1 MRRRFRTLIVL
12 GGLGVLPGLAA
23 APADAQTGLRAGAAA
38 VVITPPQGTP
48 MAGYYSIR
56 EADGV
61 HDDLFAK
68 ALVLESGGSKAALV
82 VLDLISTT
90 RDVVEEARTLVEQQT
105 GIPGAN
111 VMIGATHS
119 HTGPVLSGR
128 GAREG
133 DFGGASDKA
142 RAYRAALPGKI
153 AEAVGRAND
162 ALAPAR
168 ARATHGR
175 EESIA
180 FNRRFHM
187 KDGSVGWNPGK
198 LNPNIVKPAG
208 PIDPDVP
215 IVVFEPGEGAANA
228 LAVYVNYAVHLDNV
242 GGPVISADLPG
253 VLGELMRKV
262 NGPDVVTLWT
272 AGCCGDIN
280 HIKVDWAEAQ
290 KGHEN
295 AARMGIILAGAVLEA
310 WPELE
315 PVADGPLRV
324 RSAIVPLPAPA
335 ITAEDIEIA
344 RDVVA
349 RRADPN
355 ATQPSFLEQVQAYKV
370 LDVEATEGKPR
381 EVEVQVVALGNDVAW
396 VSLPGEIFVDLGL
409 AIKQDSPFPHT
420 IVAEL
425 ANGAIG
431 YIPSRRAYTQGN
443 YEVISARVAEGS
455 GELLVDAAIKMLKE
469 LYSERAT
476 EAVARSR

>member
-1 MRRRFRTLIVL
+1 MRQRFRTLLIL
-12 GGLGVLPGLAA
+12 GHLGVLPILNAT
-23 APADAQTGLRAGAAA
+23 PAHAQGALRAGAAA

-68 ALVLESGGSKAALV
+68 ALVLESGETKAALV
-82 VLDLISTT
+82 ALDLISTT
-90 RDVVEEARTLVEQQT
+90 RDMVEEARTLIEQQT

-111 VMIGATHS
+111 VMISATHS
-119 HTGPVLSGR
+119 HTGPVLRGR

-133 DFGGASDKA
+133 DFGGEADKA
-142 RAYRAALPGKI
+142 RTYRAALPGKI
-153 AEAVGRAND
+153 AEAVAQANE
-162 ALAPAR
+162 ALTPAR
-168 ARATHGR
+168 ARAAHGH

-215 IVVFEPGEGAANA
+215 VVVFEPTDDLSRA
-228 LAVYVNYAVHLDNV
+228 LAIYVNYAVHLDNV

-253 VLGELMRKV
+253 VLSELMRKV
-262 NGPDVVTLWT
+262 KGPDVVTLWT

-280 HIKVDWAEAQ
+280 HIHVGWGEPQ
-290 KGHEN
+290 KGHDN
-295 AARMGIILAGAVLEA
+295 AARMGIILAGAVLEV
-310 WPELE
+310 WPSLE
-315 PVADGPLRV
+315 AVAGGPLRV
-324 RSAIVPLPAPA
+324 RSTIVPLPAPE
-335 ITAEDIEIA
+335 ITPEDVEIA

-349 RRADPN
+349 RRSDPN
-355 ATQPSFLEQVQAYKV
+355 AKQPTFLEQVQAYKV
-370 LDVEATEGKPR
+370 LDVEATDGQPR

-420 IVAEL
+420 IIAEL

-443 YEVISARVAEGS
+443 YEVVSARVAEGA
-455 GELLVDAAIKMLKE
+455 GEMLVDAAIQMLKE
-469 LYSERAT
+469 LYSERAP
-476 EAVARSR
+476 EDVAQGR